1 MRTSVVS
8 IARVFDFA
16 IFPKNCKIL
25 ICVSV
30 SVCVCVCA
38 CALCLCAPVCVCMYE
53 CEKWKKCFNCHM
65 HNTIYVFIFEMWR
78 NFKSLWIENFKN
90 LLLIY
95 ITQTFTSL
103 KFRYISSSIK
113 IFYTLK
119 KSWKRIFIEISFY
132 VFHAKW

>member
-1 MRTSVVS
+1 
-8 IARVFDFA
+8 
-16 IFPKNCKIL
+16 
-25 ICVSV
+25 
-30 SVCVCVCA
+30 
-38 CALCLCAPVCVCMYE
+38 
-53 CEKWKKCFNCHM
+53 M

-119 KSWKRIFIEISFY
+119 
-132 VFHAKW
+132 